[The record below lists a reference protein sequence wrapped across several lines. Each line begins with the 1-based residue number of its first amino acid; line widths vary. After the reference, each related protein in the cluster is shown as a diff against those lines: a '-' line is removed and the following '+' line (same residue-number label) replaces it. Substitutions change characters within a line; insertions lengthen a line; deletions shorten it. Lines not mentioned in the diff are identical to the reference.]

1 MIFSHCYV
9 KLKKIVERKGFST
22 MKKSHIVILV
32 SVLLS
37 VAAAVTATILV
48 LKHVAKKRAV
58 IAPADLA
65 FENDFSEEDEA
76 LAF

>member
-1 MIFSHCYV
+1 
-9 KLKKIVERKGFST
+9 
-22 MKKSHIVILV
+22 MKKSHIIILV

-37 VAAAVTATILV
+37 VTAAVTATVLL
-48 LKHVAKKRAV
+48 LKHVAKKRAA

-65 FENDFSEEDEA
+65 FENDFSEDEE